1 MKSFLVTLF
10 CFSLAICNAQES
22 IDKQLETVNSEEDAV
37 AFINNNN
44 ETSKGEVVVFNEAKH
59 KTSLAQDLLKKG
71 KGGSVTVKREHE
83 IVHYKVIDVYDEIH
97 YRASII
103 MFDRVRTS
111 LEDINAARFLILKK
125 YEEGYPF
132 DVLAK
137 QYSMDVTATRGGD
150 LGWFTPGTFI
160 EDLEHK
166 IISPDHATND
176 IFFVDIPDENKY
188 YVVLK
193 THEQLGIKQVKV
205 LKVVE
210 PVVR

>member
-1 MKSFLVTLF
+1 MKQLISLFAFFILSLV
-10 CFSLAICNAQES
+10 SAQDS
-22 IDKQLETVNSEEDAV
+22 VGKQLEIISSEQEALEFLSTN
-37 AFINNNN
+37 A
-44 ETSKGEVVVFNEAKH
+44 ETTKGEVLIFNKAKH
-59 KTSLAQDLLKKG
+59 KTALAKSLLKKG
-71 KGGSVTVKREHE
+71 KGGSKTVERAHE
-83 IVHYKVIDVYDEIH
+83 IVHYKVLDIFNEIH

-103 MFDRVRTS
+103 MFDSTIMP
-111 LEDINAARFLILKK
+111 LEDINAARALVLKK

-150 LGWFTPGTFI
+150 LGWFAPGTYI

-166 IISPDHATND
+166 IITRDHAVNT

-193 THEQLGIKQVKV
+193 THEQKAIKQVKI

-210 PVVR
+210 PVIR

>member
-1 MKSFLVTLF
+1 MKQLITLF
-10 CFSLAICNAQES
+10 TFFTFSILSAQDS
-22 IDKQLETVNSEEDAV
+22 VNKQLETVNSEEEAIE
-37 AFINNNN
+37 FINAN
-44 ETSKGEVVVFNEAKH
+44 EKTSKGEVIVFNEAKH
-59 KTSLAQDLLKKG
+59 KTALAETLLKKG
-71 KGGSVTVKREHE
+71 KGGSKTVEREHE
-83 IVHYKVIDVYDEIH
+83 IVHYKVVDVYDQIH

-103 MFDRVRTS
+103 MFDSSKAS
-111 LEDINAARFLILKK
+111 LEDINAARALVMKK

-137 QYSMDVTATRGGD
+137 QYSMDITANRGGD
-150 LGWFTPGTFI
+150 LGWFTPGTYI

-176 IFFVDIPDENKY
+176 IFFVDLPDENKY

-193 THEQLGIKQVKV
+193 THEQLGIKEVKV

-210 PVVR
+210 SVSR